1 MQGQGIS
8 LTEFLIQEQ
17 RKAAGATGELTLLIS
32 DIARS
37 CKAIAREVRYG
48 ALVGN
53 LGQAG
58 EENIQGEAQQKLD
71 VLSNDIM
78 VNILRRS
85 GHVAAMISEEN
96 DEVIQV
102 PKQNRGKYLVCFD
115 PLDGSS
121 NINIDMCIGTIFS
134 VLRCPEGVDEPTE
147 EHFLQPGSEQ
157 VCAGF
162 CVYGPAV
169 TLVMTTGNGAHGFTL
184 DQGVGDFI
192 LTHPNIRIAE
202 EAKEFAINMSNRRF
216 WEPPVRRFIE
226 ECEQGKEGPLD
237 KDFNM
242 RWIASFVAEVYR
254 ILMRGG
260 VWTYPLDDKLKTRG
274 LEGRLRLMYEAN
286 PMGFI
291 VEQAGGVISTGRER
305 VMALKPKDI
314 HQRVPLFLGAKKEM
328 ELIENYHREW
338 DQNQQ

>member
-17 RKAAGATGELTLLIS
+17 RKAVGATGELTLLIS

-96 DEVIQV
+96 DEVIRV

-134 VLRCPEGVDEPTE
+134 VMRCPEGVDEPAE

-184 DQGVGDFI
+184 DQGVGEFI

-237 KDFNM
+237 KEFNM

-328 ELIENYHREW
+328 ELIESYHREW